1 MSDERLLGA
10 FISEGVPLIIRDFTS
25 VYKGTKDNFS
35 FDLDLEP
42 EEYVI
47 HRFEAMKFG
56 SEWIIS
62 PVTISHPG
70 ASTLYEPVNVK
81 DESGILV
88 KVNHPKWFNWKW
100 LVNKYCSERGYGRP
114 VNYLCSSAVE
124 LEASGLKFQRY
135 SDFAYLK
142 IDSEGEVKSDFIY
155 VDENSRLIFN
165 FIIFQD

>member
-1 MSDERLLGA
+1 MSDERILGA
-10 FISEGVPLIIRDFTS
+10 FIPEGVPLIIRNFTT

-42 EEYVI
+42 EEYII

-70 ASTLYEPVNVK
+70 ASTLYEPVKVK
-81 DESGILV
+81 DESGMTV

-124 LEASGLKFQRY
+124 LESSGLKF
-135 SDFAYLK
+135 
-142 IDSEGEVKSDFIY
+142 
-155 VDENSRLIFN
+155 
-165 FIIFQD
+165 